1 MVDAMGVVRLL
12 GKQQPDKMR
21 TYKLRPITETAAQAR
36 EAKGQKGKIAKQ
48 ILLGI
53 DAHLNSYQVCR
64 KIEAGGLQPVQSF
77 SLEKLLLFSY
87 KQLALAEKVYAVYEA
102 GPLGYVLY
110 RKLKELGIEAL
121 VCAPECL
128 EAGSKRKHNKI
139 DASKLAGRLYSYLGG
154 DRYALRMVRVPSPEQ
169 EQLRARSRQHDQLV
183 RARKALAAQ
192 GRSLLL
198 SQGYATKGSW
208 WRPGAFSKLKAF
220 IPEWISQEL
229 ALWQA
234 NLLLLDQQIA
244 QLKTELAQ
252 SLQGPRPKG
261 AGALSLTQVDREV
274 FDYQRFPNARSV
286 GCFGGL
292 CPSEHSTGDPS
303 QQRLGAITKVGNP
316 RIRVLLVEMA
326 WRLVKF
332 QPQYKP
338 IQKWYQALTGSN
350 KALKKKAIVAV
361 ARRLFIDIWRIRTGR
376 TTAQEVGLVLSD

>member
-1 MVDAMGVVRLL
+1 MKEYFL
-12 GKQQPDKMR
+12 K
-21 TYKLRPITETAAQAR
+21 PITETAEQAR
-36 EAKGQKGKIAKQ
+36 QAKGQKGKIAKQ

-53 DAHLNSYQVCR
+53 DAHLKSYQVCR
-64 KIEAGGLQPVQSF
+64 KIDAGGLQPVQSF
-77 SLEKLLLFSY
+77 GLEKLLLFAC
-87 KQLALAEKVYAVYEA
+87 KQLQLAEKVYAVYEA

-110 RKLKELGIEAL
+110 RKLKGLGIEAL

-139 DASKLAGRLYSYLGG
+139 DASKLSGRLYNYLGG
-154 DRYALRMVRVPSPEQ
+154 DRYALRIVRVPSPEE

-183 RARKALAAQ
+183 RTRKALAAQ

-198 SQGYATKGSW
+198 SQGYASKGSW
-208 WRPGAFSKLKAF
+208 WRPGAFNQLRAF

-261 AGALSLTQVDREV
+261 AGALSLTQLDREV
-274 FDYQRFPNARSV
+274 FNYKRFPNPRSV

-292 CPSEHSTGDPS
+292 CPSEHSTGDS
-303 QQRLGAITKVGNP
+303 SKQRLGSITKVGNP

-326 WRLVKF
+326 WRLVRF

-338 IQKWYQALTGSN
+338 IQKWYQALTGTN

-376 TTAQEVGLVLSD
+376 ITAQEVGLVLSD